1 MNPVALVP
9 SNDAQL
15 PMKNRGTLLLL
26 TIGLVVAAALALG
39 SSIYLVRRARSVAE
53 ANAQNAKVIRFAKD
67 PETAPPFL
75 LRDLNGKIVSIADGK
90 GKVVILNFWAT
101 WCPPC
106 REEIPEFVKLQ
117 QAYKDKLLII
127 GASEDDDGPQKV
139 QQFAER
145 FAMNY
150 PIVMATKE
158 LIDNYGGVPALPTS
172 FLIDPQGRVV
182 QKHTGLYEYEV
193 YEREVRALAGLP
205 VDARIET
212 FADTGQ
218 IFLKNAA
225 NATELPDVDLSGLT
239 ADQKKEALHRLNAE
253 TCTCGCT
260 LTLAECRINDSS
272 CPVSKPAANEVV
284 KRVRAGQPEPPPPPP
299 SAQSPQ
305 SGSQP
310 QSANPKT

>member
-1 MNPVALVP
+1 MN
-9 SNDAQL
+9 
-15 PMKNRGTLLLL
+15 NRSTLLLL

-39 SSIYLVRRARSVAE
+39 SSIYLVRRARSAAE
-53 ANAQNAKVIRFAKD
+53 ANTRNAKVIRFAKD

-150 PIVMATKE
+150 PVVMATKE

-193 YEREVRALAGLP
+193 YEREVRALTGLP

-239 ADQKKEALHRLNAE
+239 ADQRKEALHRLNAE
-253 TCTCGCT
+253 TCTCGCN

-284 KRVRAGQPEPPPPPP
+284 KRVRAGQPEPPPPP

-305 SGSQP
+305 SGAQP

>member
-1 MNPVALVP
+1 MN
-9 SNDAQL
+9 
-15 PMKNRGTLLLL
+15 KRKTLLLL
-26 TIGLVVAAALALG
+26 SIGLVIAAALGLG
-39 SSIYLVRRARSVAE
+39 SSIYLVRRERASAQ
-53 ANAQNAKVIRFAKD
+53 ANPQNAKVIRFAKD

-75 LRDLNGKIVSIADGK
+75 LRDLNGKIVSIADAK
-90 GKVVILNFWAT
+90 GKVMILNFWAT

-117 QAYKDKLLII
+117 AAYKDKLLIV
-127 GASEDDDGPQKV
+127 GASEDEDGPQKV
-139 QQFAER
+139 QQFTQR
-145 FAMNY
+145 FGVNY

-212 FADTGQ
+212 FADSGQ

-239 ADQKKEALHRLNAE
+239 PDQKKDALHRLNADS
-253 TCTCGCT
+253 CTCGCK

-272 CPVSKPAANEVV
+272 CPVSKGAAEDVI
-284 KRVRAGQPEPPPPPP
+284 KRVRAGQPEPPQPP
-299 SAQSPQ
+299 AAGDAQQSPQ
-305 SGSQP
+305 S
-310 QSANPKT
+310 PKT

>member
-1 MNPVALVP
+1 MN
-9 SNDAQL
+9 
-15 PMKNRGTLLLL
+15 NRRTLLILAIALL
-26 TIGLVVAAALALG
+26 VAAALGLG
-39 SSIYLVRRARSVAE
+39 SSIYALRRARAASA
-53 ANAQNAKVIRFAKD
+53 ADASAANAKVIRFARD
-67 PETAPPFL
+67 PEMAPPFL
-75 LRDLNGKIVSIADGK
+75 LRDINGKIVSTADGK

-106 REEIPEFVKLQ
+106 REEIPELVLLQ
-117 QAYKDKLLII
+117 AKYKDKLLVI
-127 GASEDDDGPQKV
+127 GASEDEDGPQKV
-139 QQFAER
+139 QQFVQR
-145 FAMNY
+145 FGMNY

-182 QKHTGLYEYEV
+182 QKHTGLYEYDV

-205 VDARIET
+205 FDGRIET

-225 NATELPDVDLSGLT
+225 NASELPDVDLSGLT

-253 TCTCGCT
+253 SCTCGCK

-272 CPVSKPAANEVV
+272 CPVSKGAANDVV
-284 KRVRAGQPEPPPPPP
+284 KRVRAGQPEPDSPP
-299 SAQSPQ
+299 AAAAPQ
-305 SGSQP
+305 PAS
-310 QSANPKT
+310 PKT

>member
-1 MNPVALVP
+1 MN
-9 SNDAQL
+9 
-15 PMKNRGTLLLL
+15 NRRTLLVLA
-26 TIGLVVAAALALG
+26 IALVVAAVLALG
-39 SSIYLVRRARSVAE
+39 SSIYALRRARAAA
-53 ANAQNAKVIRFAKD
+53 ANASAASAKVIRFAKD
-67 PETAPPFL
+67 PEMAPPFL
-75 LRDLNGKIVSIADGK
+75 LRDINGKIVSTADWK

-106 REEIPEFVKLQ
+106 REEVPELVQLQ
-117 QAYKDKLLII
+117 ANYKDKLLVI
-127 GASEDDDGPQKV
+127 GASEDEDEPQKV
-139 QQFAER
+139 RQFVQR
-145 FAMNY
+145 FGMNY
-150 PIVMATKE
+150 PVVMATKE

-205 VDARIET
+205 FDGRIET

-239 ADQKKEALHRLNAE
+239 ADQRKEALHRLNAE
-253 TCTCGCT
+253 SCTCGCK

-272 CPVSKPAANEVV
+272 CPVSKGAANDVV
-284 KRVRAGQPEPPPPPP
+284 MRVRAGQPEPDSPPP
-299 SAQSPQ
+299 AAAPQ
-305 SGSQP
+305 STS
-310 QSANPKT
+310 SPKT

>member
-1 MNPVALVP
+1 MN
-9 SNDAQL
+9 
-15 PMKNRGTLLLL
+15 NRRTLLILA
-26 TIGLVVAAALALG
+26 IALVVAAALGLG
-39 SSIYLVRRARSVAE
+39 STIYALRRARAGE
-53 ANAQNAKVIRFAKD
+53 AGDAAGDAKVIRFAKN
-67 PETAPPFL
+67 PEPAPPIL
-75 LRDLNGKIVSIADGK
+75 LHDISGKIVSTADFK

-106 REEIPEFVKLQ
+106 REEIPELVQLQ
-117 QAYKDKLLII
+117 AKYKDKLLVV

-139 QQFAER
+139 QQFAQQHG
-145 FAMNY
+145 MNY

-172 FLIDPQGRVV
+172 FLIDPQGRVMM
-182 QKHTGLYEYEV
+182 KHTGLYEYEV

-239 ADQKKEALHRLNAE
+239 PDQKKDALHRLNAE
-253 TCTCGCT
+253 GCTCGCT

-272 CPVSKPAANEVV
+272 CPLSKQAAAEVI
-284 KRVRAGQPEPPPPPP
+284 KRVRAGQPEPPQPPTPGEAP
-299 SAQSPQ
+299 QSP
-305 SGSQP
+305 
-310 QSANPKT
+310 KT

>member
-1 MNPVALVP
+1 MN
-9 SNDAQL
+9 
-15 PMKNRGTLLLL
+15 NRRTLLVLA
-26 TIGLVVAAALALG
+26 IALVVAAVLALG
-39 SSIYLVRRARSVAE
+39 SSIYALRRTRAAAADASA
-53 ANAQNAKVIRFAKD
+53 ASAKVIRFAKD
-67 PETAPPFL
+67 PEMAPPFL
-75 LRDLNGKIVSIADGK
+75 LRDINGKIVSTADWK

-106 REEIPEFVKLQ
+106 REEVPELVQLQ
-117 QAYKDKLLII
+117 ANYKDKLLVI
-127 GASEDDDGPQKV
+127 GASEDEDEPQKV
-139 QQFAER
+139 RQFVQR
-145 FAMNY
+145 FGMNY
-150 PIVMATKE
+150 PVVMATKE

-205 VDARIET
+205 FDGRIET

-239 ADQKKEALHRLNAE
+239 ADQRKEALHRLNAE
-253 TCTCGCT
+253 SCTCGCK

-272 CPVSKPAANEVV
+272 CPVSKGAANDVV
-284 KRVRAGQPEPPPPPP
+284 MRVRAGQPEPAAPP
-299 SAQSPQ
+299 SSATPQ
-305 SGSQP
+305 PGAQP
-310 QSANPKT
+310 QPPTPKS

>member
-1 MNPVALVP
+1 MN
-9 SNDAQL
+9 
-15 PMKNRGTLLLL
+15 NRRTLLLL
-26 TIGLVVAAALALG
+26 AIGLVAAAAVALG
-39 SSIYLVRRARSVAE
+39 SSIYLVRRAGGGASDQ

-67 PETAPPFL
+67 PEPAPPFL

-90 GKVVILNFWAT
+90 GKVMILNFWAT

-117 QAYKDKLLII
+117 AAYKDKLLIV

-139 QQFAER
+139 QQFAQR
-145 FAMNY
+145 FGMNY

-218 IFLKNAA
+218 VFLKNAA

-239 ADQKKEALHRLNAE
+239 ADQKKDALHRLNAE
-253 TCTCGCT
+253 TCTCGCK

-272 CPVSKPAANEVV
+272 CPVSKGAAADVI
-284 KRVRAGQPEPPPPPP
+284 KRVRAGQPEPPQPPAGGVP
-299 SAQSPQ
+299 QSP
-305 SGSQP
+305 P
-310 QSANPKT
+310 APKT

>member
-1 MNPVALVP
+1 MN
-9 SNDAQL
+9 
-15 PMKNRGTLLLL
+15 NRRTLLVLA
-26 TIGLVVAAALALG
+26 IALVVAAVLALG
-39 SSIYLVRRARSVAE
+39 SSIYALRRARAAAAADASA
-53 ANAQNAKVIRFAKD
+53 ASAKVIRFAKD
-67 PETAPPFL
+67 PEMAPPFL
-75 LRDLNGKIVSIADGK
+75 LRDINGKIVSTADWK

-106 REEIPEFVKLQ
+106 REEVPELVQLQ
-117 QAYKDKLLII
+117 ANYKDKLLVI
-127 GASEDDDGPQKV
+127 GASEDEDEPQKV
-139 QQFAER
+139 RQFVQR
-145 FAMNY
+145 FGMNY
-150 PIVMATKE
+150 PVVMATKE

-205 VDARIET
+205 FDGRIET

-239 ADQKKEALHRLNAE
+239 ADQRKEALHRLNAE
-253 TCTCGCT
+253 SCTCGCK

-272 CPVSKPAANEVV
+272 CPVSKGAANDVV
-284 KRVRAGQPEPPPPPP
+284 MRVRAGQPEPAAPP
-299 SAQSPQ
+299 SSATPQ
-305 SGSQP
+305 PGAQP
-310 QSANPKT
+310 QPPTPKS

>member
-1 MNPVALVP
+1 MN
-9 SNDAQL
+9 
-15 PMKNRGTLLLL
+15 NRRTLLVLA
-26 TIGLVVAAALALG
+26 IALVVAAVLALG
-39 SSIYLVRRARSVAE
+39 SSIYALRRARAASA
-53 ANAQNAKVIRFAKD
+53 ADASAASAKVIRFAKD
-67 PETAPPFL
+67 PEMAPPFL
-75 LRDLNGKIVSIADGK
+75 LRDINGKIVSTADWK

-106 REEIPEFVKLQ
+106 REEVPELVQLQ
-117 QAYKDKLLII
+117 ANYKDKLLVI
-127 GASEDDDGPQKV
+127 GASEDEDEPQKV
-139 QQFAER
+139 RQFVQR
-145 FAMNY
+145 FGMNY
-150 PIVMATKE
+150 PVVMATKE

-205 VDARIET
+205 FDGRIET

-239 ADQKKEALHRLNAE
+239 ADQRKEALHRLNAE
-253 TCTCGCT
+253 SCTCGCK

-272 CPVSKPAANEVV
+272 CPVSKGAANDVV
-284 KRVRAGQPEPPPPPP
+284 MRVRAGQPEPAAPP
-299 SAQSPQ
+299 SSATPQ
-305 SGSQP
+305 PGAQP
-310 QSANPKT
+310 QPPTPKS

>member
-1 MNPVALVP
+1 MN
-9 SNDAQL
+9 
-15 PMKNRGTLLLL
+15 NRKTLILLS
-26 TIGLVVAAALALG
+26 IGLVIAAALGLG
-39 SSIYLVRRARSVAE
+39 SSIYLVRRERAWAR
-53 ANAQNAKVIRFAKD
+53 ANAQNAKVIRFVKD

-90 GKVVILNFWAT
+90 GKVMILNFWAT

-117 QAYKDKLLII
+117 AAYKDKLLIV
-127 GASEDDDGPQKV
+127 GASEDDDAPQKV
-139 QQFAER
+139 QQFAQR
-145 FAMNY
+145 FGVNY

-158 LIDNYGGVPALPTS
+158 LVDNYGGVPALPTS

-182 QKHTGLYEYEV
+182 MKHTGLYEYEV

-239 ADQKKEALHRLNAE
+239 PDQKKDALHRLNAE
-253 TCTCGCT
+253 GCTCGCN
-260 LTLAECRINDSS
+260 LTLAECRVNDTE
-272 CPVSKPAANEVV
+272 CPVSKPAAAEVV
-284 KRVRAGQPEPPPPPP
+284 KRVRAGQPEPATPPAAPTPQP
-299 SAQSPQ
+299 ASP
-305 SGSQP
+305 
-310 QSANPKT
+310 K

>member
-1 MNPVALVP
+1 MN
-9 SNDAQL
+9 
-15 PMKNRGTLLLL
+15 NRKILLLL
-26 TIGLVVAAALALG
+26 AIALVAAATLALG
-39 SSIYLVRRARSVAE
+39 SSIYLVRRTRGSAE

-106 REEIPEFVKLQ
+106 REEIPELVKLQ

-139 QQFAER
+139 QQFVQR
-145 FAMNY
+145 FGMNY

-193 YEREVRALAGLP
+193 YEREVRALVGLP

-239 ADQKKEALHRLNAE
+239 AEQKKEALHRLNAE
-253 TCTCGCT
+253 TCTCGCN

-272 CPVSKPAANEVV
+272 CPVSKPAANDVV
-284 KRVRAGQPEPPPPPP
+284 KRVRAGQPEPPAPP
-299 SAQSPQ
+299 ATQSQ
-305 SGSQP
+305 QP
-310 QSANPKT
+310 AAPKT

>member
-1 MNPVALVP
+1 MN
-9 SNDAQL
+9 
-15 PMKNRGTLLLL
+15 NRKTLLLL
-26 TIGLVVAAALALG
+26 AIGLVAAAAVALG
-39 SSIYLVRRARSVAE
+39 SSIYLVRSAGGGAPNQ
-53 ANAQNAKVIRFAKD
+53 ANTQSAKVIRFAKD
-67 PETAPPFL
+67 PEPAPPFL

-90 GKVVILNFWAT
+90 GKVMILNFWAT

-106 REEIPEFVKLQ
+106 REEIPELVKLQ
-117 QAYKDKLLII
+117 AAYKDKLLIV

-139 QQFAER
+139 QQFAQR
-145 FAMNY
+145 FGMNY

-218 IFLKNAA
+218 VFLKNAA
-225 NATELPDVDLSGLT
+225 NATELPDVDFSGLT
-239 ADQKKEALHRLNAE
+239 ADQKKDALHRLNAE
-253 TCTCGCT
+253 TCTCGCK

-272 CPVSKPAANEVV
+272 CPVSKGAAADVI
-284 KRVRAGQPEPPPPPP
+284 KRVRAGQPEPPQPPAGEAP
-299 SAQSPQ
+299 QSP
-305 SGSQP
+305 
-310 QSANPKT
+310 APKT

>member
-1 MNPVALVP
+1 MN
-9 SNDAQL
+9 
-15 PMKNRGTLLLL
+15 NRRTLLALA
-26 TIGLVVAAALALG
+26 IALVVAAVLALG
-39 SSIYLVRRARSVAE
+39 SSIYALRRTRAAAADASA
-53 ANAQNAKVIRFAKD
+53 ASAKVIRFAKD
-67 PETAPPFL
+67 PEMAPPFL
-75 LRDLNGKIVSIADGK
+75 LRDINGKIVSTADWK

-106 REEIPEFVKLQ
+106 REEVPELVQLQ
-117 QAYKDKLLII
+117 ANYKDKLLVI
-127 GASEDDDGPQKV
+127 GASEDEDGPQKV
-139 QQFAER
+139 QQFVQR
-145 FAMNY
+145 FGMNY
-150 PIVMATKE
+150 PVVMATKE

-205 VDARIET
+205 FDGRIET

-239 ADQKKEALHRLNAE
+239 ANQRKEALHRLNAQS
-253 TCTCGCT
+253 CTCGCK

-272 CPVSKPAANEVV
+272 CPVSKGVANDVV
-284 KRVRAGQPEPPPPPP
+284 MRVRAGQPEPDSPPP
-299 SAQSPQ
+299 AAAPQ
-305 SGSQP
+305 STPS
-310 QSANPKT
+310 PKK

>member
-1 MNPVALVP
+1 MN
-9 SNDAQL
+9 
-15 PMKNRGTLLLL
+15 NRKTLLLL
-26 TIGLVVAAALALG
+26 AIGLVLAAAVALG
-39 SSIYLVRRARSVAE
+39 SSLYLVRRTGGGTSNP

-67 PETAPPFL
+67 PEPAPPFL

-90 GKVVILNFWAT
+90 GKVMILNFWAT

-117 QAYKDKLLII
+117 AAYKDKLLIV

-139 QQFAER
+139 QQFVQR
-145 FAMNY
+145 FGMNY

-218 IFLKNAA
+218 VFLKNAA
-225 NATELPDVDLSGLT
+225 NASELPDVDLSGLT
-239 ADQKKEALHRLNAE
+239 PEQKKDALHRLNAE
-253 TCTCGCT
+253 TCTCGCK

-272 CPVSKPAANEVV
+272 CPVSKGAAADVV
-284 KRVRAGQPEPPPPPP
+284 KRVRAGQPEPSQPPAGEAP
-299 SAQSPQ
+299 QSP
-305 SGSQP
+305 
-310 QSANPKT
+310 KT

>member
-1 MNPVALVP
+1 MN
-9 SNDAQL
+9 
-15 PMKNRGTLLLL
+15 NRRTLLVLA
-26 TIGLVVAAALALG
+26 IALVVAAVLALG
-39 SSIYLVRRARSVAE
+39 SSIYALRRARASA
-53 ANAQNAKVIRFAKD
+53 ADASAASAKVIRFAKD
-67 PETAPPFL
+67 PEMAPPFL
-75 LRDLNGKIVSIADGK
+75 LRDINGKIVSTADWK

-106 REEIPEFVKLQ
+106 REEVPELVQLQ
-117 QAYKDKLLII
+117 ANYKDKLLVI
-127 GASEDDDGPQKV
+127 GASEDEDEPQKV
-139 QQFAER
+139 RQFVQR
-145 FAMNY
+145 FGMNY
-150 PIVMATKE
+150 PVVMATKE

-205 VDARIET
+205 FDGRIET

-239 ADQKKEALHRLNAE
+239 ADQRKEALHRLNAE
-253 TCTCGCT
+253 SCTCGCK

-272 CPVSKPAANEVV
+272 CPVSKGAANDVV
-284 KRVRAGQPEPPPPPP
+284 MRVRAGQPEPAAPP
-299 SAQSPQ
+299 SSATPQ
-305 SGSQP
+305 PGAQP
-310 QSANPKT
+310 QPPTPKS

>member
-1 MNPVALVP
+1 MN
-9 SNDAQL
+9 
-15 PMKNRGTLLLL
+15 NRRTLLILSIAL
-26 TIGLVVAAALALG
+26 VAAAVLALG
-39 SSIYLVRRARSVAE
+39 SSIYVVRRARASAQ
-53 ANAQNAKVIRFAKD
+53 ANAQNARVIRFAKD

-117 QAYKDKLLII
+117 EAYKGKLLII
-127 GASEDDDGPQKV
+127 GASEDEDGPQKV
-139 QQFAER
+139 QQFVQR
-145 FAMNY
+145 FGMNY

-172 FLIDPQGRVV
+172 FLIDPQGRVM

-239 ADQKKEALHRLNAE
+239 ADQKKDALHRLNAE

-272 CPVSKPAANEVV
+272 CPVSKPAANDVV
-284 KRVRAGQPEPPPPPP
+284 KRVRAGQPEPATPPP

-305 SGSQP
+305 SGAQP

>member
-1 MNPVALVP
+1 MN
-9 SNDAQL
+9 
-15 PMKNRGTLLLL
+15 NRRTLLVLA
-26 TIGLVVAAALALG
+26 IALVVAAVLALG
-39 SSIYLVRRARSVAE
+39 SSIYALRRARAAA
-53 ANAQNAKVIRFAKD
+53 ANASAASAKVIRFAKD
-67 PETAPPFL
+67 PEMAPPFL
-75 LRDLNGKIVSIADGK
+75 LRDINGKIVSTADWK

-106 REEIPEFVKLQ
+106 REEVPELVQLQ
-117 QAYKDKLLII
+117 ANYKDKLLVI
-127 GASEDDDGPQKV
+127 GASEDEDEPQKV
-139 QQFAER
+139 RQFVQR
-145 FAMNY
+145 FGMNY
-150 PIVMATKE
+150 PVVMATKE

-205 VDARIET
+205 FDGRIET

-239 ADQKKEALHRLNAE
+239 ADQRKEALHRLNAE
-253 TCTCGCT
+253 SCTCGCK

-272 CPVSKPAANEVV
+272 CPVSKGAANDVV
-284 KRVRAGQPEPPPPPP
+284 MRVRAGQPEPAAPP
-299 SAQSPQ
+299 SSATPQ
-305 SGSQP
+305 PGAQP
-310 QSANPKT
+310 QPPTPKS

>member
-1 MNPVALVP
+1 MN
-9 SNDAQL
+9 
-15 PMKNRGTLLLL
+15 NRKTLLLL
-26 TIGLVVAAALALG
+26 VIALVAAATLALG
-39 SSIYLVRRARSVAE
+39 SSIYLVRRTRASAE

-117 QAYKDKLLII
+117 AAYKDKLLII
-127 GASEDDDGPQKV
+127 GASEDDDAPQKV
-139 QQFAER
+139 QQFVQR
-145 FAMNY
+145 FGMNY

-193 YEREVRALAGLP
+193 YEREVRALVGLP

-239 ADQKKEALHRLNAE
+239 PEQKKEALHRLNAE
-253 TCTCGCT
+253 TCTCGCN

-284 KRVRAGQPEPPPPPP
+284 KRVRAGQPEPPAPP
-299 SAQSPQ
+299 ATQSQ
-305 SGSQP
+305 QP
-310 QSANPKT
+310 AAPKT